1 MTMLNCAI
9 LDDYQDVA
17 LGAADWGRLPDGVR
31 VDRFAKAFADL
42 DASADALADYEIV
55 VAMRERTVFDA
66 ALLERLPKLRLLIT
80 TGMRNA
86 SIDMAAAAAR
96 GVTVCGTRNS
106 IGPAAELA
114 WGLLLAL
121 KRNIPAEVA
130 NFRAAG
136 AQWQTTV
143 GGDLKQKVL
152 GVVGLGKLGQIVARY
167 GKAFDMEVIGW
178 SKNNSPERCAELG
191 IGYAPT
197 LDDLLQ
203 RSDAVS
209 LHVLL
214 NGETKGMIGARE
226 LALMKR
232 DAVIVNTSRGPL
244 IDEAAL
250 VAALQERRIAGA
262 ATDVFD
268 VEPLP
273 AGHPFRSLPNL
284 IATPHIGYVTAE
296 TYALFYGDAVEDIA
310 AWMAGEAVRVLNA

>member
-9 LDDYQDVA
+9 LDDYQNVA
-17 LGAADWGRLPDGVR
+17 LSAADWGNLPQGVQVR
-31 VDRFAKAFADL
+31 RFAGGFTDL
-42 DASADALADYEIV
+42 EARAAALRDYAII

-86 SIDMAAAAAR
+86 SIDMAAAKAH

-106 IGPAAELA
+106 VGPAAELA

-152 GVVGLGKLGQIVARY
+152 GVVGLGKLGQLVARY
-167 GKAFDMEVIGW
+167 GKAFDMEVLGW
-178 SKNNSPERCAELG
+178 SKNNSPERCADLG
-191 IGYAPT
+191 IGYAAT
-197 LDDLLQ
+197 LDELLQ

-209 LHVLL
+209 LHVVL
-214 NGETKGMIGARE
+214 NNETRGMIGARE

-232 DAVIVNTSRGPL
+232 EAVIVNTSRGPL
-244 IDEAAL
+244 IEETALIAAL
-250 VAALQERRIAGA
+250 KEGGIAGA
-262 ATDVFD
+262 AVDVFGI
-268 VEPLP
+268 EPLP
-273 AGHPFRSLPNL
+273 VNHVFRSLPNL

-296 TYALFYGDAVEDIA
+296 TYELFYGDAVDDIV
-310 AWMAGEAVRVLNA
+310 AWIGGNAVRVLNA